1 MITIEQRK
9 APRKE
14 TLKVGQILLKNDVGM
29 RCMIRNMSTFGAC
42 VEVLNHQGVPLDIV
56 LVIAGE
62 RLKRRG
68 RIVWR
73 SNHRLGV
80 LFS

>member
-14 TLKVGQILLKNDVGM
+14 TLKVGQILLKDDVGI

-42 VEVLNHQGVPLDIV
+42 LEVLNHHGVPLDIV

-62 RLKRRG
+62 RLKRRA

-73 SNHRLGV
+73 SNQRLGV